1 MQMGG
6 WQRGGGLHA
15 CDATALHPLTPH
27 TRAAPT
33 LPPRCRYLYDHI
45 GEMGALAD
53 ATIAEVGFVKGGV
66 ITVSAVCEAGLVV
79 VVCVCVCVWGGYTR
93 YLRGGSSYLPA
104 TRTERRRRAP
114 SEPPLPPLPSI
125 PAPRPTSV

>member
-79 VVCVCVCVWGGYTR
+79 VVCVCVCVGGGVHEGFE
-93 YLRGGSSYLPA
+93 RGQLVLASHQNRTA
-104 TRTERRRRAP
+104 T
-114 SEPPLPPLPSI
+114 SGPL
-125 PAPRPTSV
+125 